1 MESNSPNVATPIPTM
16 VLGKLLFVDDE
27 QNILSA
33 LRRLF
38 RPAGYDICVAGSAEE
53 GLQILENQH
62 IDLVVSDMRMPQMD
76 GAEFLKRVAKTWP
89 DTVRILLTGYADL
102 SSTIAAINDGHI
114 YRYVSK
120 PWEDSDLK
128 LTVQHAMEQK
138 FLAQEHRRLE
148 ALTQA
153 QNAELAVL
161 NSSLEA
167 KVKARTAELEQM
179 MSMIEYAHDELRKS
193 YHSSIRVFA
202 NLIEL
207 REGRVTGHSRRVADL
222 ARKLALKLGLDEAST
237 RDIVFAALLH
247 DLGKLSWSDELMS
260 KSFNALT
267 GADMEKAKTHP
278 VVGQAALMAL
288 EPLHSAAALI
298 RSHHERYDGKGFPDG
313 LAGDEIPLGAR
324 VIAIANDFDALMIG
338 SLTSQ
343 RLSRSEAM
351 DFIVQGREKRYDP
364 RIVDLFVE
372 IVNAADSSQERQRPA
387 TVRSGDLK
395 SGMVLAEDLFTKDGV
410 LLLSKDYTLDE
421 KLIRKVRELEVELGC
436 QFDILVW
443 LAR

>member
-1 MESNSPNVATPIPTM
+1 MPMESSLPEVTTAIPAKVSGT
-16 VLGKLLFVDDE
+16 LLFVDDE

-38 RPAGYDICVAGSAEE
+38 RPAGYNICVAASAAE
-53 GLQILENQH
+53 GLQILESQH

-76 GAEFLKRVAKTWP
+76 GAEFLKRVAEMWP
-89 DTVRILLTGYADL
+89 NTVRILLTGYADL
-102 SSTIAAINDGHI
+102 SSTVAAINDGQI

-120 PWEDSDLK
+120 PWEDNDLK
-128 LTVQHAMEQK
+128 LTIQHAMEQK
-138 FLAQEHRRLE
+138 FLAEEHRRLE

-161 NSSLEA
+161 NASLEA

-179 MSMIEYAHDELRKS
+179 VAMLEYAHDELRKS

-202 NLIEL
+202 NLIEM
-207 REGRVTGHSRRVADL
+207 REGRITGHSRRVADL
-222 ARKLALKLGLDEAST
+222 ARKIALKLGLDEAST

-247 DLGKLSWSDELMS
+247 DLGKLGWSDELIS
-260 KSFNALT
+260 KPFNTLT
-267 GADMEKAKTHP
+267 GTDMEKARTHP

-288 EPLHSAAALI
+288 EPLHGAATLI
-298 RSHHERYDGKGFPDG
+298 RSHHERFDGKGFPDG
-313 LAGDEIPLGAR
+313 LAGDNIPMGAR
-324 VIAIANDFDALMIG
+324 VIAIANDFDALLIG

-343 RLSRSEAM
+343 RLSRSEAL
-351 DFIVQGREKRYDP
+351 DFIIQSREKRYDP

-372 IVNAADSSQERQRPA
+372 IVNASDPIQERQRPA
-387 TVRSGDLK
+387 IVRSGDLK

-421 KLIRKVRELEVELGC
+421 KLIRKVRELETELGC

-443 LAR
+443 L